1 MKIYNTLSGKLE
13 EFVPLEDGKV
23 KMYVCGITPQSE
35 PHIGHAMSYINFD
48 IIRRYLSYKGY
59 RVKYIQNFTD
69 IDDKIIAKANAQGI
83 EPSTLAERNI
93 GVFLDAMAALNITP
107 ADYYPRATQEVPKI
121 IEMVSGLIEKGYA
134 YEAGGSVY
142 LRVQQVEGYGKLS
155 HRTLEQMMAG
165 ARIEPG
171 EEKEY
176 PMDFALW
183 KATKPGEPSWESP
196 WGLGR
201 PGWHIECSA
210 MSLRYLGEQIDIHGG
225 GQDLIFPHHE
235 NEIAQSEC
243 FSGVKPFVKYWLH
256 NGLLKLGEE
265 KMSKSLGNLVTIKE
279 ALSRYSADALR
290 IFVLSS
296 SYRNPLTYSEE
307 ALEAAEKGAE
317 RLRQTAARQDNPRL
331 QEMNVDVKTYRERFT
346 QYMDNDFNTSAAL
359 AAIFDLSREL
369 NRIEAEGGKST
380 QGQELFK
387 ELAGILGLSLI
398 IAEPTTSAD
407 AAPFIDMLI
416 ELRKDLR
423 LAKQYQLA
431 DKIRTSLDA
440 AGILLEDSA
449 GGTIWKIKTK

>member
-13 EFVPLEDGKV
+13 EFVPLENGKV

-48 IIRRYLSYKGY
+48 VIRRYLTYKGY

-134 YEAGGSVY
+134 YAVGGSVY
-142 LRVQQVEGYGKLS
+142 LRVQKVDGYGKLS

-165 ARIEPG
+165 ARVEID

-317 RLRQTAARQDNPRL
+317 RLRQTAARKDNP
-331 QEMNVDVKTYRERFT
+331 QFKETAVDTKAYRERFT

-359 AAIFDLSREL
+359 ATIFDLSREL
-369 NRIEAEGGKST
+369 NRIEGEAGKST
-380 QGQELFK
+380 DGQKLFK
-387 ELAGILGLSLI
+387 ELADILGLSLI
-398 IAEPTTSAD
+398 VAESKTGTD
-407 AAPFIDMLI
+407 VAPFIELLI

-423 LAKQYQLA
+423 VAKQYQLA
-431 DKIRTSLDA
+431 DKIRTSLDT

-449 GGTIWKIKTK
+449 GGTVWKVKK

>member
-1 MKIYNTLSGKLE
+1 
-13 EFVPLEDGKV
+13 
-23 KMYVCGITPQSE
+23 
-35 PHIGHAMSYINFD
+35 
-48 IIRRYLSYKGY
+48 
-59 RVKYIQNFTD
+59 
-69 IDDKIIAKANAQGI
+69 
-83 EPSTLAERNI
+83 
-93 GVFLDAMAALNITP
+93 
-107 ADYYPRATQEVPKI
+107 
-121 IEMVSGLIEKGYA
+121 
-134 YEAGGSVY
+134 
-142 LRVQQVEGYGKLS
+142 
-155 HRTLEQMMAG
+155 
-165 ARIEPG
+165 
-171 EEKEY
+171 
-176 PMDFALW
+176 MDFALW

-279 ALSRYSADALR
+279 ALSHYSADALR

-317 RLRQTAARQDNPRL
+317 RLRQTAARQDNP
-331 QEMNVDVKTYRERFT
+331 QANETNVDVKTYRERFT
-346 QYMDNDFNTSAAL
+346 QYLDNDFNTSAAL
-359 AAIFDLSREL
+359 ATIFDLSREL

-380 QGQELFK
+380 DGQKLFK
-387 ELAGILGLSLI
+387 ELADILGLSLK
-398 IAEPTTSAD
+398 IAEPETGTDSV
-407 AAPFIDMLI
+407 PFIELLI

-431 DKIRTSLDA
+431 DKIRTSLDS

-449 GGTIWKIKTK
+449 GGTVWKAKK